1 MVNEAPVRYCPD
13 RPFPA
18 YAYLPGRDPHPTR
31 DPAGHSHGIEEETVT
46 APTAADFRRCA
57 DYLFGIDLYNHGYHW
72 EAHEVW
78 EGLWHATG
86 DPVQREHFQALIQAA
101 AAGVQIRL
109 GHESGRSRLARRAS
123 ERLRTVEREAGR
135 VYMGIHVS
143 QLATNLARCAFGE
156 QPLPPIFLK

>member
-1 MVNEAPVRYCPD
+1 MVDEAPIRYLPD

-31 DPAGHSHGIEEETVT
+31 DPDGHSHGVED
-46 APTAADFRRCA
+46 APIDAPPVEGFRDCT

-72 EAHEVW
+72 EAHEIW
-78 EGLWHATG
+78 EGLWHAST
-86 DPVQREHFQALIQAA
+86 DPVQREHLQALIQAA

-109 GHESGRSRLARRAS
+109 GHDRGRARLARRAS

-135 VYMGIHVS
+135 VYMGIHVA
-143 QLATNLARCAFGE
+143 QLATNLQNCAFGE
-156 QPLPPIFLK
+156 KPLPRIYLR